1 MRSLKFLWL
10 FGCLVFAGGLQLA
23 TSGIWLNQPLNA
35 SKAVPDGHAYT
46 VRLTAPTLLGL
57 RLPDD
62 AMVAVGDRIDT
73 AERSATRLF
82 EDGRELGPAHSQHA
96 EIRALGE
103 GRFSHWE
110 QAAGERM
117 LLFSSSDGSD
127 SRNNGRRYQARLHY
141 LVGDGWSRP
150 LNWLLYALGIGLAI
164 GWIVIL
170 RQSGL
175 SLRGPAL
182 LALGT
187 SLSAV
192 AAVYTTGVLF
202 LLFAFTAAALATI
215 LALRLLLGLLSKQ
228 WHDRIMQRSGSVAL
242 VFASVALAL
251 VLVEAGLWL
260 LSVRPDLFAGLQPM
274 SVAHRSASSTSV
286 PLESIPAEVRDLALK
301 RRGHVTMPE
310 AWQQRD
316 VEVKGAKHAFYWHDA
331 LHVLDEHGFRSVTP
345 LPPQRHPNRFRILIL
360 GDSLTYGYGIDA
372 RWGYPQVLERK
383 LAASARVEVI
393 NLGVGGD
400 QSEDVLRV
408 LRSHYEELRPDLV
421 VYGICL
427 NDFLDSGQ
435 RQSINLPVVVPE
447 FIQQRTHLGRW
458 LQDLIPATSRALG
471 FAVDFYG
478 EILNDVD
485 HYQVRFAHD
494 LKAMNDF
501 VAARGGGP
509 IVAIVLN
516 QFPGLDP
523 RSEQLTR
530 MAEAA
535 AHAAGMDVVAT
546 DAYAQT
552 WSGFNFRVS
561 PWEGHPNE
569 IANELFADLL
579 YRHIEGCCGME
590 EYDLGGD

>member
-1 MRSLKFLWL
+1 M
-10 FGCLVFAGGLQLA
+10 
-23 TSGIWLNQPLNA
+23 WLNQALDT
-35 SKAVPDGHAYT
+35 SKAVSDGQAYT
-46 VRLTAPTLLGL
+46 LRLKAPKLLGL

-62 AMVAVGDRIDT
+62 AIIAVGDRVDT

-96 EIRALGE
+96 EIRALGQ

-127 SRNNGRRYQARLHY
+127 PRNNGRRYQARLHY
-141 LVGDGWSRP
+141 LVGDAWSRP
-150 LNWLLYALGIGLAI
+150 LSWLLYALGMGLI
-164 GWIVIL
+164 VGWIAIL
-170 RQSGL
+170 RETGL
-175 SLRGPAL
+175 SLRSLGL
-182 LALGT
+182 LAVGT
-187 SLSAV
+187 TLSGV

-202 LLFAFTAAALATI
+202 LVFAFTGAALGTI
-215 LALRLLLGLLSKQ
+215 LALRLLFGLLSKR
-228 WHDRIMQRSGSVAL
+228 WHDRVVQRSGSVAL
-242 VFASVALAL
+242 MFASVGLAL
-251 VLVEAGLWL
+251 VLIETGLWF
-260 LSVRPDLFAGLQPM
+260 LSVRPDLFAGIKSV
-274 SVAHRSASSTSV
+274 SVAGRAPSLTSV
-286 PLESIPAEVRDLALK
+286 PLDSIPAEARDLALE
-301 RRGHVTMPE
+301 RRGQVTMPE

-316 VEVKGAKHAFYWHDA
+316 VDVAGAEHAFYWHDA
-331 LHVLDEHGFRSVTP
+331 LHVLDEHGFRRVTP
-345 LPPQRHPNRFRILIL
+345 LPPQQHPERFRILVL
-360 GDSLTYGYGIDA
+360 GDSLTYGYGINA

-383 LAASARVEVI
+383 LAATVRVEVI

-408 LRSHYEELRPDLV
+408 LRTHYDRLRPDLV
-421 VYGICL
+421 IYGICL

-435 RQSINLPVVVPE
+435 RQAINLPVVVPE
-447 FIQQRTHLGRW
+447 FIEQRTHLGRW

-471 FAVDFYG
+471 FAVDFYD

-485 HYQVRFAHD
+485 HYQVRFARD
-494 LKAMNDF
+494 LQAMSEF
-501 VAARGGGP
+501 VAERGGGP
-509 IVAIVLN
+509 IVAMVLD

-535 AHAAGMDVVAT
+535 AHAAGMDVVPT
-546 DAYAQT
+546 DSYAKT

-579 YRHIEGCCGME
+579 YRHIQGCCGMDK
-590 EYDLGGD
+590 YGLAAD